1 MCARLCTS
9 LCGIDGLGGWRARGA
24 GRGVGA
30 MVSFGVGYWVG
41 VAFVGLAIVI
51 GLLIKNIS
59 K

>member
-1 MCARLCTS
+1 MCTS